1 MSWVHRC
8 MIVPAEHADLARLLC
23 ETLAGPGGAGM
34 FTTALSATG
43 DDPATHYI
51 SSGLIESDFADL
63 LPLIELPADADP
75 VIHPGQP
82 DLIIQM
88 ATTQGMGVT
97 FDEVLALLAAVD
109 VTGQDAF
116 AALDRLGLR
125 IVQPAFGA
133 LEHDG

>member
-1 MSWVHRC
+1 
-8 MIVPAEHADLARLLC
+8 MIVPAEHADLARKLC

-63 LPLIELPADADP
+63 LPLIEFPADADP

-82 DLIIQM
+82 DLITQM
-88 ATTQGMGVT
+88 ATDQGMGVT
-97 FDEVLALLAAVD
+97 VDEVQALLASVD
-109 VTGQDAF
+109 VTEQPPTD
-116 AALDRLGLR
+116 ALDRLGLR
-125 IVQPAFGA
+125 LSAEPETI
-133 LEHDG
+133 

>member
-8 MIVPAEHADLARLLC
+8 MIVPTEHVELARVLC

-34 FTTALSATG
+34 FTTAISATG

-63 LPLIELPADADP
+63 LPLIEFPADADP

-82 DLIIQM
+82 DLITQM
-88 ATTQGMGVT
+88 ATDQGMGVT
-97 FDEVLALLAAVD
+97 VDEVQALLASVD
-109 VTGQDAF
+109 VTEQPPTD
-116 AALDRLGLR
+116 ALDRLGLR
-125 IVQPAFGA
+125 LSAEPETI
-133 LEHDG
+133 

>member
-1 MSWVHRC
+1 MSWLHRC
-8 MIVPAEHADLARLLC
+8 MIVPTEHVELARVLC

-109 VTGQDAF
+109 VSEDSPF
-116 AALDRLGLR
+116 AAMERLGLMTLA
-125 IVQPAFGA
+125 QLGN
-133 LEHDG
+133 LM

>member
-1 MSWVHRC
+1 
-8 MIVPAEHADLARLLC
+8 
-23 ETLAGPGGAGM
+23 M

-82 DLIIQM
+82 DLITQM
-88 ATTQGMGVT
+88 ATDQGMGVT
-97 FDEVLALLAAVD
+97 VNEVLALLASVD
-109 VTGQDAF
+109 VTEQPPTD
-116 AALDRLGLR
+116 ALDRLGLR
-125 IVQPAFGA
+125 LSAEPETI
-133 LEHDG
+133 

>member
-8 MIVPAEHADLARLLC
+8 MIVPTGNVDLARKLC

-63 LPLIELPADADP
+63 LPLIEFPADADP

-82 DLIIQM
+82 DLITQM
-88 ATTQGMGVT
+88 ATDQGMGVT
-97 FDEVLALLAAVD
+97 VDEVQALLASVD
-109 VTGQDAF
+109 VTEQPPTD
-116 AALDRLGLR
+116 ALDRLGLR
-125 IVQPAFGA
+125 LSAEPETI
-133 LEHDG
+133 

>member
-1 MSWVHRC
+1 MSWQHRC
-8 MIVPAEHADLARLLC
+8 MIVPAEHADLARVLC

-63 LPLIELPADADP
+63 LPLIELSADADP

-88 ATTQGMGVT
+88 ATTQGLGVT
-97 FDEVLALLAAVD
+97 FDEVQALLASVD
-109 VTGQDAF
+109 VTEQPPTD
-116 AALDRLGLR
+116 ALDRLGLR
-125 IVQPAFGA
+125 LSAE
-133 LEHDG
+133 LETI

>member
-1 MSWVHRC
+1 

-51 SSGLIESDFADL
+51 SSGLIESEFADL
-63 LPLIELPADADP
+63 LPLIEFPADADP

-82 DLIIQM
+82 DLITQM
-88 ATTQGMGVT
+88 AMAQGMGVT
-97 FDEVLALLAAVD
+97 VDDVQALLASVD
-109 VTGQDAF
+109 VTEQPPTD
-116 AALDRLGLR
+116 ALDRLGLR
-125 IVQPAFGA
+125 LSAEP
-133 LEHDG
+133 EEM